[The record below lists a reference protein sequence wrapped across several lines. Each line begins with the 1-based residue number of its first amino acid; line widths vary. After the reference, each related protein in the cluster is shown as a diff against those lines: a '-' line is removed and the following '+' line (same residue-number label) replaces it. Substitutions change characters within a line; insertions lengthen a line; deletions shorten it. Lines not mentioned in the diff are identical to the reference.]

1 MMAATLGTVA
11 IALALA
17 WALGGLALRAGGAL
31 VFWVGL
37 IGLAATGD
45 PQAIIVALAGALV
58 WLAGQ
63 AHFALRHGA
72 AKSPLARALL
82 AALAALVRW
91 LAHATGLLRAAPG
104 TRGPVEGTAT
114 TTSGAKQTDER
125 SRR

>member
-1 MMAATLGTVA
+1 MTVTLGTVA
-11 IALALA
+11 IALALS

-37 IGLAATGD
+37 LGLTATGD
-45 PQAIIVALAGALV
+45 PQAIIVALVGGLV

-82 AALAALVRW
+82 AALAALLCW
-91 LAHATGLLRAAPG
+91 LARATGLLPAAPE
-104 TRGPVEGTAT
+104 TRGPAGRPSSNRTPRLRRR
-114 TTSGAKQTDER
+114 KQP
-125 SRR
+125 

>member
-1 MMAATLGTVA
+1 MTATLGTVA

-17 WALGGLALRAGGAL
+17 WALGGLALRTGGAL

-37 IGLAATGD
+37 LGLAATGD
-45 PQAIIVALAGALV
+45 PQAIPVAAAGGLA

-82 AALAALVRW
+82 AALATLVRR
-91 LAHATGLLRAAPG
+91 LAHATGLLAD
-104 TRGPVEGTAT
+104 TVAT
-114 TTSGAKQTDER
+114 TSEAKETEGR
-125 SRR
+125 SSR